1 MATIKG
7 TSNALGNLINKIN
20 AGSGTTST
28 PVSSGFGGGSSIDI
42 DDSIPTNMLTPEPV
56 FKINYKSTEK
66 QCVKKAKEQLMK
78 IVKEVVPNILQNSTM
93 ILDKVEQ
100 DAEQLGHM
108 YYESIRTD
116 KVIQAN
122 MDALGRGE
130 ISPRLFEVY
139 AKLSKQQSD
148 LAQQITIVQNNM
160 RKNYIDMYLDL
171 QQKDNV
177 EENLAIGSSK
187 HKTEMPA
194 LEENKDEPGKLEN
207 VIMGTGNVAKM
218 LQEKKKQ
225 ALIAK
230 FQEVKDEEK

>member
-20 AGSGTTST
+20 AGSGTSA
-28 PVSSGFGGGSSIDI
+28 PASSGFGGAPIDI
-42 DDSIPTNMLTPEPV
+42 DDSIPTNMLSPEPV

-78 IVKEVVPNILQNSTM
+78 IVKEVVPTILQNSTM

-160 RKNYIDMYLDL
+160 RKNYIDTYLDL
-171 QQKDNV
+171 QQKDNA
-177 EENLAIGSSK
+177 EENLAIGTSK
-187 HKTEMPA
+187 SNNEIPA
-194 LEENKDEPGKLEN
+194 LEESREEPGKLEN

-230 FQEVKDEEK
+230 FQEVKDDEK

>member
-20 AGSGTTST
+20 NAGSGASA
-28 PVSSGFGGGSSIDI
+28 PVSSGFSGTPIDI
-42 DDSIPTNMLTPEPV
+42 DDSIPTNMLNPEPV

-139 AKLSKQQSD
+139 AKLTKQQSD

>member
-20 AGSGTTST
+20 AGSGASA
-28 PVSSGFGGGSSIDI
+28 PVSSGFGGSSIDI

-66 QCVKKAKEQLMK
+66 QCIKKAKEQLMK
-78 IVKEVVPNILQNSTM
+78 IVKEVVPSILQNSTM

-160 RKNYIDMYLDL
+160 RKNYIDTYLDL

-177 EENLAIGSSK
+177 EENLAIETSK
-187 HKTEMPA
+187 SNNKTLA
-194 LEENKDEPGKLEN
+194 LEENKEEPVKLEN

-230 FQEVKDEEK
+230 FQEVKDDEEK

>member
-1 MATIKG
+1 
-7 TSNALGNLINKIN
+7 
-20 AGSGTTST
+20 
-28 PVSSGFGGGSSIDI
+28 
-42 DDSIPTNMLTPEPV
+42 
-56 FKINYKSTEK
+56 
-66 QCVKKAKEQLMK
+66 MK
-78 IVKEVVPNILQNSTM
+78 IVKEVVPTIMQNSTM

-122 MDALGRGE
+122 MDAIGHGE

-139 AKLSKQQSD
+139 IKLSKQQSD
-148 LAQQITIVQNNM
+148 LAQQITIAQNNM
-160 RKNYIDMYLDL
+160 RKNYIDTYLDL
-171 QQKDNV
+171 QQKDNA
-177 EENLAIGSSK
+177 EENLAIGTSK
-187 HKTEMPA
+187 SNNKTLA
-194 LEENKDEPGKLEN
+194 LEGEKEEPAKLEN

-230 FQEVKDEEK
+230 FQEVKDDEEK

>member
-20 AGSGTTST
+20 AGSGTTA
-28 PVSSGFGGGSSIDI
+28 PVSSGFGGTPIDI
-42 DDSIPTNMLTPEPV
+42 DDSIPTNMLNPEPV

-78 IVKEVVPNILQNSTM
+78 IVKEVVPTILQNSTM

-122 MDALGRGE
+122 MDAIGHGE

-139 AKLSKQQSD
+139 IKLSKQQSD
-148 LAQQITIVQNNM
+148 LAQQITIAQNNM
-160 RKNYIDMYLDL
+160 RKNYIDTYLDL
-171 QQKDNV
+171 QQKDNA
-177 EENLAIGSSK
+177 EENLAIGTSK
-187 HKTEMPA
+187 HTNETLA
-194 LEENKDEPGKLEN
+194 LEESKEEPGKLEN

-230 FQEVKDEEK
+230 FQEVKDEEN

>member
-7 TSNALGNLINKIN
+7 TSSALGNLINKIN
-20 AGSGTTST
+20 ST
-28 PVSSGFGGGSSIDI
+28 PTSPISSGFGSSGFGSVNI
-42 DDSIPTNMLTPEPV
+42 DDSIPENMLNPEPV
-56 FKINYKSTEK
+56 FKLNYKSTEK
-66 QCVKKAKEQLMK
+66 QCIKKAKEQLLK
-78 IVKEVVPNILQNSTM
+78 IVKEVVPTLLQNSSM

-122 MDALGRGE
+122 MDAIGRGE
-130 ISPRLFEVY
+130 LSPRLFEVY

-160 RKNYIDMYLDL
+160 RKQYIDTYLDL
-171 QQKDNV
+171 QQKDQA
-177 EENLAIGSSK
+177 EEDYAALKSSNQEQPK
-187 HKTEMPA
+187 A
-194 LEENKDEPGKLEN
+194 LESGIIKEDNSKKSN
-207 VIMGTGNVAKM
+207 IMVGTDNISKM
-218 LQEKKKQ
+218 LQEKKKK

-230 FQEVKDEEK
+230 FEEVK

>member
-1 MATIKG
+1 MSAFGIFAAILTFVYVIYYAVMI
-7 TSNALGNLINKIN
+7 SMDLFGN
-20 AGSGTTST
+20 
-28 PVSSGFGGGSSIDI
+28 
-42 DDSIPTNMLTPEPV
+42 
-56 FKINYKSTEK
+56 KS
-66 QCVKKAKEQLMK
+66 
-78 IVKEVVPNILQNSTM
+78 
-93 ILDKVEQ
+93 
-100 DAEQLGHM
+100 
-108 YYESIRTD
+108 
-116 KVIQAN
+116 
-122 MDALGRGE
+122 
-130 ISPRLFEVY
+130 
-139 AKLSKQQSD
+139 
-148 LAQQITIVQNNM
+148 
-160 RKNYIDMYLDL
+160 

>member
-20 AGSGTTST
+20 SAGSGASA
-28 PVSSGFGGGSSIDI
+28 PVSSGFSGTPIDI
-42 DDSIPTNMLTPEPV
+42 DDSIPTNMLNPEPV

-171 QQKDNV
+171 QQKDNM

-187 HKTEMPA
+187 HTSKTPA

>member
-20 AGSGTTST
+20 AGSGTTA
-28 PVSSGFGGGSSIDI
+28 PVSSGFGGAPIDI
-42 DDSIPTNMLTPEPV
+42 DDSIPTNMLNPEPV

-66 QCVKKAKEQLMK
+66 QCIKKAKEQLMK
-78 IVKEVVPNILQNSTM
+78 IVKEVVPTILQNSTM

-122 MDALGRGE
+122 MDAIGHGE

-139 AKLSKQQSD
+139 IKLSKQQSD
-148 LAQQITIVQNNM
+148 LAQQITIAQNNM
-160 RKNYIDMYLDL
+160 RKNYIDTYLDL
-171 QQKDNV
+171 QQKDNA
-177 EENLAIGSSK
+177 EENLAIGSPKQNKEIPAIETSK
-187 HKTEMPA
+187 
-194 LEENKDEPGKLEN
+194 EEPEKFEN

>member
-20 AGSGTTST
+20 NAGSGTSA
-28 PVSSGFGGGSSIDI
+28 PVSSGFGGAPIDI
-42 DDSIPTNMLTPEPV
+42 DDSIPTNMLNPEPV

-78 IVKEVVPNILQNSTM
+78 IVKEVVPTIMQNSTM

-122 MDALGRGE
+122 MDAIGHGE

-139 AKLSKQQSD
+139 IKLSKQQSD
-148 LAQQITIVQNNM
+148 LAQQITIAQNNM
-160 RKNYIDMYLDL
+160 RKNYIDTYLDL
-171 QQKDNV
+171 QQKDNA
-177 EENLAIGSSK
+177 EENLAIGTSK
-187 HKTEMPA
+187 SNNETLA
-194 LEENKDEPGKLEN
+194 LEGEKEEHAKLEN

-230 FQEVKDEEK
+230 FQEVKDDEEK

>member
-20 AGSGTTST
+20 AGSGTTA
-28 PVSSGFGGGSSIDI
+28 PVSSGFSGTPIDI
-42 DDSIPTNMLTPEPV
+42 DDSIPTNMLSPEPV

-78 IVKEVVPNILQNSTM
+78 IVKEVVPTILQNSTM

-160 RKNYIDMYLDL
+160 RKNYIDTYLDL
-171 QQKDNV
+171 QQKDNA
-177 EENLAIGSSK
+177 EENLAIETSK
-187 HKTEMPA
+187 SNNEIPA
-194 LEENKDEPGKLEN
+194 LEESREEPGKLEN

-230 FQEVKDEEK
+230 FQEVKDDEK

>member
-1 MATIKG
+1 
-7 TSNALGNLINKIN
+7 
-20 AGSGTTST
+20 
-28 PVSSGFGGGSSIDI
+28 
-42 DDSIPTNMLTPEPV
+42 
-56 FKINYKSTEK
+56 
-66 QCVKKAKEQLMK
+66 MK
-78 IVKEVVPNILQNSTM
+78 IVKEVVPTILQNSTM

-160 RKNYIDMYLDL
+160 RKNYIDTYLDL
-171 QQKDNV
+171 QQKDNA
-177 EENLAIGSSK
+177 EENLAIGTSK
-187 HKTEMPA
+187 QNNEIPA
-194 LEENKDEPGKLEN
+194 IEGGKEEPEKFEN

>member
-20 AGSGTTST
+20 AGSGTPV
-28 PVSSGFGGGSSIDI
+28 PVSSGFGGTPIDI
-42 DDSIPTNMLTPEPV
+42 DDSIPTNMLNPEPV

-66 QCVKKAKEQLMK
+66 QCIKKAKEQLMK
-78 IVKEVVPNILQNSTM
+78 IVKEVVPTILQNSTM

-160 RKNYIDMYLDL
+160 RKNYIDTYLDL
-171 QQKDNV
+171 QQKDNA
-177 EENLAIGSSK
+177 EENLTIGTSKQNNEIPAIEGNK
-187 HKTEMPA
+187 
-194 LEENKDEPGKLEN
+194 EEPEKFEN

-230 FQEVKDEEK
+230 FREVKDEEK

>member
-20 AGSGTTST
+20 AGSGTSA
-28 PVSSGFGGGSSIDI
+28 PASSGISEAPIDI

-78 IVKEVVPNILQNSTM
+78 IVKEVVPTILQNSTM

-160 RKNYIDMYLDL
+160 RKNYIDTYLDL
-171 QQKDNV
+171 QQKDNA
-177 EENLAIGSSK
+177 EENLAIGTSK
-187 HKTEMPA
+187 SNNEIPA
-194 LEENKDEPGKLEN
+194 LEESREEPGKLEN

>member
-20 AGSGTTST
+20 AGSGTSAS
-28 PVSSGFGGGSSIDI
+28 VSSGFGGAPIDI

-78 IVKEVVPNILQNSTM
+78 IVKEVVPTILQNSTM

-160 RKNYIDMYLDL
+160 RKNYIDTYLDL
-171 QQKDNV
+171 QQKDNA
-177 EENLAIGSSK
+177 EENLAIGTSK
-187 HKTEMPA
+187 SNNEIPA
-194 LEENKDEPGKLEN
+194 LEEIREEPGKLEN

>member
-20 AGSGTTST
+20 AGSGTTSA
-28 PVSSGFGGGSSIDI
+28 PVSSGFSGAPIDI

-78 IVKEVVPNILQNSTM
+78 IVKEVVPTIMQNSTM

-160 RKNYIDMYLDL
+160 RKNYIDTYLDL
-171 QQKDNV
+171 QQKDSA
-177 EENLAIGSSK
+177 EENLAIGTSK
-187 HKTEMPA
+187 TNNETLA
-194 LEENKDEPGKLEN
+194 LEESKEEPTKLEN

-230 FQEVKDEEK
+230 FQEVKDDEEK

>member
-20 AGSGTTST
+20 SAGSGASA
-28 PVSSGFGGGSSIDI
+28 PVSSGFGGVPIDI
-42 DDSIPTNMLTPEPV
+42 DDSIPTNMLNPEPV

-108 YYESIRTD
+108 YYESIKTD

>member
-20 AGSGTTST
+20 NAGSATSA
-28 PVSSGFGGGSSIDI
+28 PVSSGFSGAPIDI
-42 DDSIPTNMLTPEPV
+42 DDSIPTNMLNPEPV

-171 QQKDNV
+171 QQKDNM

-187 HKTEMPA
+187 HTTERPA

>member
-20 AGSGTTST
+20 TGSGTSA
-28 PVSSGFGGGSSIDI
+28 PVSSGFGGTPIDI
-42 DDSIPTNMLTPEPV
+42 DDSIPTNMLNPEPV
-56 FKINYKSTEK
+56 FKINYKSTQK
-66 QCVKKAKEQLMK
+66 QCIKKAKDQLIK
-78 IVKEVVPNILQNSTM
+78 IIKEVVPTLLQNSTM

-100 DAEQLGHM
+100 DAEQLGSL
-108 YYESIRTD
+108 YYEQVKTD

-148 LAQQITIVQNNM
+148 LSQQITIMQNNM
-160 RKNYIDMYLDL
+160 RKNYIDTYLDL
-171 QQKDNV
+171 QQKDNA
-177 EENLAIGSSK
+177 EENLAIGTSK
-187 HKTEMPA
+187 QNKEIPA
-194 LEENKDEPGKLEN
+194 IEGGKEEPEKFEN

-230 FQEVKDEEK
+230 FQEVKDDEK